1 MKVGF
6 IGLGTM
12 GASMAYNCLQGG
24 NEMVVHDIRRESA
37 TQHLEAGAVWADS
50 PREVAES
57 SEIVFTSLPGPT
69 EVEAVGLGDDGIL
82 EGMSEGKVYFDLS
95 TSTPTLIRRIHE
107 EAAARGIHVLDA
119 PVSGG
124 PRGAA
129 SRNLAIWVG
138 GDKDVFDRCKP
149 VLDSIGDKAY
159 YVGPIGCGAIA
170 KLVHNCTG
178 YIVQAALAE
187 VFTMGVKAGVEP
199 LALWQAVRKGAQGRR
214 GTFEGLAEHLLPG
227 KFDPP
232 DFALRLARKDV
243 DLAVGVGREYDV
255 PMRLAQLTLQE
266 MTEALNRGWGHRDS
280 RVAMLLQEERSG
292 VEVRV
297 DEALL
302 NALLE
307 EERAGGPG
315 VVSFLIGM
323 PSSRQRE
330 GTVIITRLKLTN
342 WRNFTDVD
350 VPLDRAFIIG
360 PNASGKSNLLDAIRF
375 LRDVAKR
382 EGGGLQAAVGRR
394 GGVRQIRSLSAHS
407 GGGVGIEVHLSR
419 KSGEPAEWEYRL
431 SFNVERSGIHRT
443 LVQEEIVKH
452 RGQVLLQRPAQ
463 DDNADWFHEVL
474 I

>member
-37 TQHLEAGAVWADS
+37 TRHLEAGADWADS
-50 PREVAES
+50 PREVAEA

-69 EVEAVGLGDDGIL
+69 EVEAVGLGEDGIL

-95 TSTPTLIRRIHE
+95 TSTPTLIRHIHE
-107 EAAARGIHVLDA
+107 QAAARGVHVLDA

-159 YVGPIGCGAIA
+159 YVGPIGCGAVA

-280 RVAMLLQEERSG
+280 RVAMLLQEERAG

-302 NALLE
+302 NAVLE
-307 EERAGGPG
+307 EERQAGAG
-315 VVSFLIGM
+315 
-323 PSSRQRE
+323 
-330 GTVIITRLKLTN
+330 
-342 WRNFTDVD
+342 
-350 VPLDRAFIIG
+350 
-360 PNASGKSNLLDAIRF
+360 
-375 LRDVAKR
+375 
-382 EGGGLQAAVGRR
+382 
-394 GGVRQIRSLSAHS
+394 
-407 GGGVGIEVHLSR
+407 
-419 KSGEPAEWEYRL
+419 
-431 SFNVERSGIHRT
+431 
-443 LVQEEIVKH
+443 
-452 RGQVLLQRPAQ
+452 
-463 DDNADWFHEVL
+463 
-474 I
+474 